1 MTRWRS
7 IGLACLALAIGG
19 GSAAAQSAPP
29 VQWEGRLDA
38 FTGRAWAI
46 HTGVGVTTPLGT
58 YVRFGVVGG
67 IGAGAGGVSGR
78 TDLIARFTFDPFRE
92 RRWAPYGVFGV
103 SGRYGEGSGA
113 NLVLLAGAEGPI
125 ARGWSPAV
133 EAGFGG
139 GVRIGVILRKA
150 FPRRR

>member
-1 MTRWRS
+1 M
-7 IGLACLALAIGG
+7 
-19 GSAAAQSAPP
+19 AAGAATAQSAPP
-29 VQWEGRLDA
+29 VLWEARLDA
-38 FTGRAWAI
+38 FTGNAWAI
-46 HTGVGVTTPLGT
+46 HGGLGVTAPLGT

-92 RRWAPYGVFGV
+92 KRWAPYGVFGL

-113 NLVLLAGAEGPI
+113 NLILMGGVEGP
-125 ARGWSPAV
+125 ARRGVAPAI

-139 GVRIGVILRKA
+139 GARVGVVLRQA
-150 FPRRR
+150 YPRRR